1 MWWYTVRINF
11 RIFWM
16 VTPMGWGHDLY
27 PRGALSLDLLIKF
40 LTRGWFQTQ
49 TNKNAKFTRRVT
61 AVAVLQRSGPVL
73 KRLLIIQKYFTTY
86 YLATYFAFQMQQRPN
101 FHVQICKTSA
111 HRNLGLFY
119 FWTFLFVAQSSNPKN
134 LNYKTYK
141 T

>member
-27 PRGALSLDLLIKF
+27 PCGALSLDLLIKF

-73 KRLLIIQKYFTTY
+73 TFINNTKILHNILSSYIFCFSNAAKTKFPCANLQNVSPQKFGPFLL
-86 YLATYFAFQMQQRPN
+86 LDLS
-101 FHVQICKTSA
+101 IC
-111 HRNLGLFY
+111 
-119 FWTFLFVAQSSNPKN
+119 SSVLKS
-134 LNYKTYK
+134 
-141 T
+141 